1 MYRITSVNDPTTEGA
16 STTIDE
22 NRTARMAGITLDEAD
37 GDDLT
42 YSLVTD
48 PSNGTAS
55 IDGAT
60 LTYN

>member
-1 MYRITSVNDPTTEGA
+1 
-16 STTIDE
+16 
-22 NRTARMAGITLDEAD
+22 MAITLDGSDID

-60 LTYN
+60 NLYSRSRLEWN